1 MGLNGAK
8 DRGTLPQKE
17 KLAPKGAKISKAAVS
32 RLQRA
37 TCIADGFLVEQ
48 PTVHGCRL
56 RCDTAP
62 GNLLGCL
69 LLPAGFGLAGRNK
82 FAASSRDVPGID
94 EGCRSMLPADGD
106 GGLQHANPLVERV
119 AVLDTLDDSES
130 SSGESGNCS
139 AVGKE
144 TMPVVNRSP

>member
-8 DRGTLPQKE
+8 DRGTLPQNE
-17 KLAPKGAKISKAAVS
+17 KSAPKGTKISKAAVS

-82 FAASSRDVPGID
+82 NAASSRVPGID

-119 AVLDTLDDSES
+119 VVLDTLDDSES
-130 SSGESGNCS
+130 SSEESGNCS

-144 TMPVVNRSP
+144 TIRVVDRSL